1 MLPIERLPEIVPRL
15 ELTVRDCPDVI
26 REVRL
31 LILGADREEVLGRG
45 GEGARLELAP
55 ELRPLPLLLDADE
68 EEDDFLRLSLA
79 SNLGAAITTA
89 PKTIRSATV

>member
-1 MLPIERLPEIVPRL
+1 VRDEEMLPTERLPEIVLRL

-45 GEGARLELAP
+45 GEGAR
-55 ELRPLPLLLDADE
+55 
-68 EEDDFLRLSLA
+68 
-79 SNLGAAITTA
+79 
-89 PKTIRSATV
+89 